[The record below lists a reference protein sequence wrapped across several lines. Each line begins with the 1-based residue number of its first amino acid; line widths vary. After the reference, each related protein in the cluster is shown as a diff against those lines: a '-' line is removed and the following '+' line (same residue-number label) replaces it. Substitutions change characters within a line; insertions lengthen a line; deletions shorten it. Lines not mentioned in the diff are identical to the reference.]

1 LKRRLSFSVGSG
13 FASALIFQI
22 VIDAWAIF
30 DSPVGRWVEGLKNWL
45 DKIEPLTR
53 APSVE
58 VGSYYS
64 ATQSDNFLE
73 ILGRIYSG
81 FFTLNGFAL
90 SASVF
95 LLSGFCSGKVFS
107 SLRLAGW
114 AFWLNLTLTPVLFS
128 AYVWLEGDY
137 SQSVAS
143 SFGLMIVG
151 SLVLTSIPI
160 VFAVIRLGLTLI
172 TKQYQPSPVEG
183 ESQRGLQPTNL

>member
-1 LKRRLSFSVGSG
+1 MKRRSSFSVGSG

-30 DSPVGRWVEGLKNWL
+30 DSPVGRWVDGLKNWL

-53 APSVE
+53 SPSVE

-81 FFTLNGFAL
+81 FFTLSGLAL

-95 LLSGFCSGKVFS
+95 LLSGFCSSKVVS
-107 SLRLAGW
+107 SLRLDGW
-114 AFWLNLTLTPVLFS
+114 AFWMNLTLTPVLFS

-137 SQSVAS
+137 TEAVAGS
-143 SFGLMIVG
+143 LGLMIVG
-151 SLVLTSIPI
+151 SLVLTSTPI
-160 VFAVIRLGLTLI
+160 VFAVFRLGLASI
-172 TKQYQPSPVEG
+172 TKQNQQSPVEG
-183 ESQRGLQPTNL
+183 